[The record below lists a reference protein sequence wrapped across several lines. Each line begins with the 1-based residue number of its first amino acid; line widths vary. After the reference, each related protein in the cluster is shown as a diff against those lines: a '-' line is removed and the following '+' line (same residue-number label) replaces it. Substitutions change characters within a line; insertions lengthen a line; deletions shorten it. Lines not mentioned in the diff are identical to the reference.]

1 MRYEA
6 LRGLLVHSPQ
16 IETGYAEVVIGN
28 PNKVWLE
35 LRRLLAERDR
45 AVELL
50 RQADRILDQ
59 HVSAKEYLDT
69 QANVRIFLG
78 EMEGKQ

>member
-50 RQADRILDQ
+50 KQVDRVLDQ

-69 QANVRIFLG
+69 QASVRVFLG
-78 EMEGKQ
+78 ELEVK

>member
-1 MRYEA
+1 MRYGA

-35 LRRLLAERDR
+35 LRELMTERDR

-50 RQADRILDQ
+50 QELIAGALELDLSYESMPVQ
-59 HVSAKEYLDT
+59 RAVE
-69 QANVRIFLG
+69 FLR
-78 EMEGKQ
+78 ELEVE